1 MIFLFLS
8 YLGQKFGNIQCEII
22 DQCFLIFFDARHF
35 FSTHTYY
42 LTVLKRQVVKFAA
55 PQQYFRAPKGTAAP
69 LLRTTAM
76 YIIQFFPNANR
87 KNASKTINFPYLDI
101 FWPSLAN
108 SFFAHYVKW
117 ILEK

>member
-35 FSTHTYY
+35 FSTHTYN
-42 LTVLKRQVVKFAA
+42 LTVIKRQIEKFAA
-55 PQQYFRAPKGTAAP
+55 PQQFFRAPKGTAAP

-76 YIIQFFPNANR
+76 DIIQFFQTLIEKMRA
-87 KNASKTINFPYLDI
+87 KLSI
-101 FWPSLAN
+101 FR
-108 SFFAHYVKW
+108 
-117 ILEK
+117 I